1 MRYEDINTE
10 EKFTQWRE
18 KFNAYSKMLGIERY
32 AEELDFE
39 NGNATGEAV
48 LTKDGRIYIKVLKGE
63 VNKFY
68 TSVDD
73 CRVYLNSDGAIKELH
88 VDKDV
93 NKITILGNKHIV
105 EQLHIYD
112 RLDQLRITCAIKE
125 VHIHLENHLV
135 IDNKFMKDVQE
146 LFNKENRTA
155 DAEACI
161 HYNLYNTDS
170 ELSLMRFTRDKYKKL
185 FSRLRDNRYKGIET
199 EIALNRGA
207 VKITY
212 TDGIKEF
219 KLKDLDIESI
229 ELMGELV
236 EGHIR
241 SIIQHSSTKNP
252 VKFIRL
258 GIN

>member
-10 EKFTQWRE
+10 EKFIQWRD

-32 AEELDFE
+32 TEELDFE
-39 NGNATGEAV
+39 NGNATGEVV
-48 LTKDGRIYIKVLKGE
+48 LTKDGRVYIKVLRGE
-63 VNKFY
+63 INKFY
-68 TSVDD
+68 TGVDD

-93 NKITILGNKHIV
+93 NKITILGNKHSV

-125 VHIHLENHLV
+125 VHIHLENRLV

-161 HYNLYNTDS
+161 YYNLYNTDS
-170 ELSLMRFTRDKYKKL
+170 ELLLMRFTRDKYKKI
-185 FSRLRDNRYKGIET
+185 FSRLRDNRYKGVET
-199 EIALNRGA
+199 EIILNRGA
-207 VKITY
+207 IKITY

-219 KLKDLDIESI
+219 KLKDLDMESI
-229 ELMGELV
+229 ELMGKFV

-241 SIIQHSSTKNP
+241 SIIQYSSVKNS
-252 VKFIRL
+252 VRFVRF